1 MKKTI
6 LFDLDGT
13 LTDSQEGILKSIK
26 FALEHFGYTVPDEET
41 LQLFLGPPLVDAFQ
55 EHCGLTFEQA
65 EETYFKFRER
75 YGTIGKFENKVY
87 PNIVDLLAKCKTEQ
101 YTIALA
107 TAKPEHYAKDILD
120 HFELTPYFDVIVG
133 ANYESGLLHKKEILE
148 KAREEYILHEPSPYY
163 RDGYNLYRRMQK
175 YKTQHLL
182 FLHDMRV
189 PTTNNTAERC
199 LRDYKRKQ
207 TFAMTF
213 RSFESIEELCQSKCV
228 LLGVYN
234 NSNFYTAVKE
244 IFNR

>member
-101 YTIALA
+101 YTIAVA

-133 ANYESGLLHKKEILE
+133 ANYEAGLLHKKEITDENEL
-148 KAREEYILHEPSPYY
+148 
-163 RDGYNLYRRMQK
+163 
-175 YKTQHLL
+175 
-182 FLHDMRV
+182 
-189 PTTNNTAERC
+189 
-199 LRDYKRKQ
+199 
-207 TFAMTF
+207 
-213 RSFESIEELCQSKCV
+213 EELEDAMALQNISNMPARVKCAV
-228 LLGVYN
+228 LAWHTL
-234 NSNFYTAVKE
+234 KE
-244 IFNR
+244 ALKK

>member
-26 FALEHFGYTVPDEET
+26 FALEHFGYDVPDEET

-55 EHCGLTFEQA
+55 EHCGMTFEQA

-75 YGTIGKFENKVY
+75 YGTIGKFENTVY

-120 HFELTPYFDVIVG
+120 HFELTSYFDVIVG
-133 ANYESGLLHKKEILE
+133 ANYESGLLCKKEILE
-148 KAREEYILHEPSPYY
+148 KAL
-163 RDGYNLYRRMQK
+163 
-175 YKTQHLL
+175 
-182 FLHDMRV
+182 
-189 PTTNNTAERC
+189 
-199 LRDYKRKQ
+199 
-207 TFAMTF
+207 
-213 RSFESIEELCQSKCV
+213 ELCGNP
-228 LLGVYN
+228 LTDENG
-234 NSNFYTAVKE
+234 
-244 IFNR
+244 NRMAFMVGIVSMM

>member
-26 FALEHFGYTVPDEET
+26 FALEHFGYDVPDEET

-55 EHCGLTFEQA
+55 EHCGMTFEQA

-75 YGTIGKFENKVY
+75 YGTIGKFENTVY

-133 ANYESGLLHKKEILE
+133 ANYESGL
-148 KAREEYILHEPSPYY
+148 
-163 RDGYNLYRRMQK
+163 
-175 YKTQHLL
+175 
-182 FLHDMRV
+182 
-189 PTTNNTAERC
+189 
-199 LRDYKRKQ
+199 
-207 TFAMTF
+207 
-213 RSFESIEELCQSKCV
+213 
-228 LLGVYN
+228 
-234 NSNFYTAVKE
+234 
-244 IFNR
+244 

>member
-1 MKKTI
+1 MYR
-6 LFDLDGT
+6 FW
-13 LTDSQEGILKSIK
+13 KSIK

-101 YTIALA
+101 YTIAVA

-133 ANYESGLLHKKEILE
+133 ANYEAGLLHKKEILE
-148 KAREEYILHEPSPYY
+148 KALTLCGNPLTDENGRRLTFMVGDRKYDVEAANELGCISIGVTYGYGTESELKEADAEYICDDVDEIADVL
-163 RDGYNLYRRMQK
+163 NLEEMMVRR
-175 YKTQHLL
+175 
-182 FLHDMRV
+182 
-189 PTTNNTAERC
+189 
-199 LRDYKRKQ
+199 
-207 TFAMTF
+207 
-213 RSFESIEELCQSKCV
+213 
-228 LLGVYN
+228 
-234 NSNFYTAVKE
+234 
-244 IFNR
+244 

>member
-101 YTIALA
+101 YTIAVA
-107 TAKPEHYAKDILD
+107 TAKPEHYAKDIL
-120 HFELTPYFDVIVG
+120 
-133 ANYESGLLHKKEILE
+133 
-148 KAREEYILHEPSPYY
+148 
-163 RDGYNLYRRMQK
+163 
-175 YKTQHLL
+175 
-182 FLHDMRV
+182 
-189 PTTNNTAERC
+189 
-199 LRDYKRKQ
+199 
-207 TFAMTF
+207 
-213 RSFESIEELCQSKCV
+213 RSL
-228 LLGVYN
+228 
-234 NSNFYTAVKE
+234 
-244 IFNR
+244 